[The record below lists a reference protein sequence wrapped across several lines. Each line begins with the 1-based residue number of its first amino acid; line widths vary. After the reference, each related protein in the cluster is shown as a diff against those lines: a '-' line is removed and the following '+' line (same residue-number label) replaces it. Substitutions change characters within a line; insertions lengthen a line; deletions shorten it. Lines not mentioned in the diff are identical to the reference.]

1 MARTFEP
8 AAFDVALTKIT
19 YHEGS
24 TIFSYDCETE
34 IPMAELQEKLSKLLA
49 EVRDEVDRQDGI
61 IGHIKAFVEDS
72 GASVSMSCTGDD
84 IYATQG
90 RARKIVMHF
99 AAILFSVEEDPIV
112 ELLDEVF
119 SEL

>member
-8 AAFDVALTKIT
+8 AAFDVALTKVT

-24 TIFSYDCETE
+24 TIFSYDCETDQTLE
-34 IPMAELQEKLSKLLA
+34 QLREPLTRLMEAL
-49 EVRDEVDRQDGI
+49 RDEVDRQEGI

-72 GASVSMSCTGDD
+72 GASVSLSCTSDEVYETVGKQRS
-84 IYATQG
+84 T
-90 RARKIVMHF
+90 VLHF
-99 AAILFSVEEDPIV
+99 AAIVFAVDEQPIV
-112 ELLDEVF
+112 EMLDAAF